1 MKRLEH
7 TIGEHHGFVRTIG
20 LGVEHYEF
28 VTSDATNNAMGW
40 QDEPQPCGHCNEY
53 VVAGCMPE
61 AVVDVLESIDVNEQH
76 GWLAV
81 VAPCR
86 AQSGVDVL
94 QHQAAIGQ
102 AGECVG
108 LRTFDEFGLQ
118 LGVGAHGNDHAQQHD
133 TRQEQHRHSA
143 HDSIASVLGIG

>member
-7 TIGEHHGFVRTIG
+7 AIGEHHGFVRAVG
-20 LGVEHYEF
+20 LGVKHHEF
-28 VTSDATNNAMGW
+28 IASDATNNAMGW
-40 QDEPQPCGHCNEY
+40 QDEPQSCGHCNEH
-53 VVAGCMPE
+53 VVACCMPE

-76 GWLAV
+76 RRLAV

-86 AQSGVDVL
+86 AQSGVDVF

-102 AGECVG
+102 AGQCIG

-118 LGVGAHGNDHAQQHD
+118 LGVGAHSYDHAQQHD
-133 TRQEQHRHSA
+133 T
-143 HDSIASVLGIG
+143 

>member
-1 MKRLEH
+1 MKRLEY

-20 LGVEHYEF
+20 LGVKDYEF
-28 VTSDATNNAMGW
+28 VTGNATNNAMCW
-40 QDEPQPCGHCNEY
+40 QDEPQPRGHCNEH
-53 VVAGCMPE
+53 VVASCMPE
-61 AVVDVLESIDVNEQH
+61 AVVDIFESIDVNEQH
-76 GWLAV
+76 GRLAV

-86 AQSGVDVL
+86 AQSGVDVF

-118 LGVGAHGNDHAQQHD
+118 LGVGAHRNYHAQ
-133 TRQEQHRHSA
+133 
-143 HDSIASVLGIG
+143 